1 MIPVAFMFPL
11 KSSSC
16 VTKTK
21 KAPGVPNSASPR
33 PAERYTSNC
42 QRISDI
48 RTIIYIHADI
58 SHLYQIFHVM
68 RTIVTNLIKF
78 DIIESSMYL
87 YLSTCPQIV
96 PGGAMV
102 VP

>member
-1 MIPVAFMFPL
+1 
-11 KSSSC
+11 
-16 VTKTK
+16 
-21 KAPGVPNSASPR
+21 
-33 PAERYTSNC
+33 
-42 QRISDI
+42 
-48 RTIIYIHADI
+48 
-58 SHLYQIFHVM
+58 M

-87 YLSTCPQIV
+87 YLSTCPQPPQIV